1 MAEFLSGII
10 DFSNNILWSY
20 VLIAGLLGIGIYFTV
35 ASRFVQFRFFGEM
48 FRVLGEKP
56 DYKDD
61 SKNISPFKSFCVGAA
76 TRIGTGNLA
85 GVAVAITLGGPGAV
99 FWMWIV
105 ALLGGATAFIES
117 TLAQVYK
124 VKEKNAF
131 RGGPAYYIEKGL
143 KARWLGIIF
152 AVLIAITF
160 GLIFNSV
167 QSNTIS
173 LAFENAFSINRLVIG
188 LIITAITGL
197 VIFGGVHRIANLSSV
212 IVPVMAILYIVIA
225 MIVLIMNVA
234 ELPSVIALIVKS
246 AFGFEQA
253 LGGAI
258 GAAIMNGV
266 KRGLFSN
273 EAGMGSAP
281 NAAATSTTSHPAK
294 QGLIQSLGVF
304 VDTILVCSS
313 TAFII
318 LLAPVFQ
325 TGDVT
330 GIELLQ
336 NSLNSHVGGWSGI
349 FISVAIFLFAF
360 SSIIGSYY
368 YGETNIEFIKE
379 SKPALFIFRLATMAF
394 VLIGSVSSLSLVWKM
409 ADLFMALMTVINLI
423 AIGLLGKIAFKVLKD
438 YEKQRKQGKNP
449 VFNPTKL
456 GIKDADAW
464 IEDEEEDEEE
474 SKKEEAVG

>member
-1 MAEFLSGII
+1 MESFLSSII
-10 DFSNNILWSY
+10 DASNNILWGY
-20 VLIAGLLGIGIYFTV
+20 VLIAGLLGLGIYFTIT
-35 ASRFVQFRFFGEM
+35 SRFVQFRFFGEM
-48 FRVLGEKP
+48 IRVLGEKP
-56 DYKDD
+56 DFKDGK
-61 SKNISPFKSFCVGAA
+61 KNISPFKSFCVGAA

-124 VKEKNAF
+124 IKDTKAY

-143 KARWLGIIF
+143 KKRWLGVLF
-152 AVLIAITF
+152 AVIITITF

-167 QSNTIS
+167 QSNTIA
-173 LAFENAFSINRLVIG
+173 LAFENAFGMNRLAMG
-188 LIITAITGL
+188 LIITALTGL

-225 MIVLIMNVA
+225 FIVLIINIG
-234 ELPSVIALIVKS
+234 ELPAVISLIVGH
-246 AFGFEQA
+246 AFGLEQA
-253 LGGAI
+253 FGGAI

-304 VDTILVCSS
+304 VDTILVCSA

-325 TGDVT
+325 SGDVS

-336 NSLNSHVGGWSGI
+336 NSLNAHIGGWAGI
-349 FISVAIFLFAF
+349 FISISILLFAF

-379 SKPALFIFRLATMAF
+379 SKTALFIFRIATMAF

-409 ADLFMALMTVINLI
+409 ADLFMALMTIINLI
-423 AIGLLGKIAFKVLKD
+423 AIAMLGKVAAKVLKD
-438 YEKQRKQGKNP
+438 YETQRKAGKNP
-449 VFNPTKL
+449 TFNPTKL
-456 GIKDADAW
+456 GIEGTEAW
-464 IEDEEEDEEE
+464 EDEDEENKE
-474 SKKEEAVG
+474 KKKTAM